1 MAITVKREAVE
12 NPLIL
17 AGGANNFFLYYSNFF
32 RNWQPVDDGCLLSND
47 LLPLPADHAVGL
59 EEAGNT
65 LDGSSDLFVCLI
77 KQTLS
82 SQQSDF
88 RVLNQRFD

>member
-12 NPLIL
+12 NQENPWIL
-17 AGGANNFFLYYSNFF
+17 AGGDNKIFWYYS
-32 RNWQPVDDGCLLSND
+32 NWQPVDDGCLLSND

-77 KQTLS
+77 KQILS
-82 SQQSDF
+82 SQQLDF
-88 RVLNQRFD
+88 RDLNQRFD